1 MAVLETRRT
10 HNGFW
15 GDEYFNT
22 FSQIYIETKDNKI
35 PIDDDIV
42 HCYDNILY
50 DDRDVSFGIK
60 MFDAEL
66 ICVYKVLV
74 LGNKHGGKIEVIDM
88 KTKEKS
94 FY

>member
-10 HNGFW
+10 QNGFW

-35 PIDDDIV
+35 AIDDDIA

-66 ICVYKVLV
+66 ICASKVLV
-74 LGNKHGGKIEVIDM
+74 FGNKHGGKIEVIDM